1 MKTRI
6 GFIVSSP
13 FASYLESLRSELASF
28 CEVLYLVAEDNE
40 KASSLYVQNLKRVDC
55 FICSG
60 QLLYYAVKTRVPRL
74 EKPIYILDDQRADIK
89 AVFLQLLIENRGFDF
104 SRVYVD
110 FACEQNDWLGI
121 KDWLP
126 RDQWPLFAR
135 IDVTEITRFDEV
147 EEICRA
153 IGRRHYELRQ
163 AGLIDLSLTRVGL
176 LAQAFERDGVPYRY
190 VYPSRDYIV
199 NFFLQIINAHDSAK
213 AEGASL
219 GTIVVI
225 VERAAIAQV
234 EESLAAYFR
243 RRSCDFTLQKEDDR
257 IVVLTRERDL
267 EDLTDGFSSCDL
279 KDRLEAS
286 SGSRVAVGLGVGS
299 NFFQARIHAM
309 RAAEL
314 SRARSGTV
322 VFVSETG
329 EFVGPLGAEAT
340 AARPS
345 SALSSALSSEP
356 SRELQAWSR
365 RLHVDHLSLQRIVAY
380 VRVSGSSRVRADELA
395 EQLGITLRSAS
406 RLLRKIEANGGATC
420 YLENLRGGRGR
431 PRKYYDLDL
440 GAMALDRPAPESE
453 GRRGDG
459 G

>member
-1 MKTRI
+1 MKIRI

-13 FASYLESLRSELASF
+13 FASYLELLRSELASF
-28 CEVLYLVAEDNE
+28 CEVIYLVAEDNE
-40 KASSLYVQNLKRVDC
+40 KASSLYLQNLGRVDC

-60 QLLYYAVKTRVPRL
+60 QLLYYAVETRVPRL

-89 AVFLQLLIENRGFDF
+89 AVFLQLLIENRDFDF

-126 RDQWPLFAR
+126 RDQWPHFAR
-135 IDVTEITRFDEV
+135 IDVIEITRFEEV

-225 VERAAIAQV
+225 VEKDAIERA

-243 RRSCDFTLQKEDDR
+243 HRSYDFTLQKEDDR
-257 IVVLTRERDL
+257 IVVLTRKRDL
-267 EDLTDGFSSCDL
+267 EDLTEGFSSCGL
-279 KDRLEAS
+279 KDALEAS
-286 SGSRVAVGLGVGS
+286 AGARVAVGLGAGN

-322 VFVSETG
+322 IFVSEAG
-329 EFVGPLGAEAT
+329 DFVGLPGSGAT
-340 AARPS
+340 AGRPS
-345 SALSSALSSEP
+345 GALLSSLSSEP
-356 SRELQAWSR
+356 SRELLTRSR

-380 VRVSGSSRVRADELA
+380 ARVSGSTRVRADELA
-395 EQLGITLRSAS
+395 EHLGITLRSAS
-406 RLLRKIEANGGATC
+406 RLLGKIEANGGATC
-420 YLENLRGGRGR
+420 YLENLSGGRGR

-440 GAMALDRPAPESE
+440 GGMVLTDQR
-453 GRRGDG
+453 
-459 G
+459 